1 MWLQW
6 RPSQILDEWGK
17 KTTDKLFVKT
27 WWGSESWLPLCA
39 PGGKILR
46 QILCFNGHKSLGGH
60 YGSVFQHSGR
70 EGHGHL
76 PRSVKSSE
84 GNRSIKNFPRWWQAT
99 KYLEGNS
106 SEFLSDRL
114 VDVGASSCQ
123 AEDGRL
129 PRLPCVPPPASHPHK
144 PESHQESHSCAR
156 CKYIGPCMVPVIA
169 AVYFCLPVIWKVK
182 VRRQQ
187 LTYMFK

>member
-1 MWLQW
+1 MLPTFLVCQS
-6 RPSQILDEWGK
+6 RDAR
-17 KTTDKLFVKT
+17 
-27 WWGSESWLPLCA
+27 GSIFYSAGARHRIDTPNSSPTC
-39 PGGKILR
+39 PGPPT
-46 QILCFNGHKSLGGH
+46 
-60 YGSVFQHSGR
+60 
-70 EGHGHL
+70 HL

-169 AVYFCLPVIWKVK
+169 AVYFCLPVI
-182 VRRQQ
+182 
-187 LTYMFK
+187 

>member
-1 MWLQW
+1 MEYDSMILKTHFISLWGVSKMMTSSLPQIFLQGEKT
-6 RPSQILDEWGK
+6 QEW
-17 KTTDKLFVKT
+17 
-27 WWGSESWLPLCA
+27 
-39 PGGKILR
+39 
-46 QILCFNGHKSLGGH
+46 H
-60 YGSVFQHSGR
+60 YA
-70 EGHGHL
+70 HL
-76 PRSVKSSE
+76 PWPVKSS
-84 GNRSIKNFPRWWQAT
+84 GQNRSIKHFPRWWQTT

-169 AVYFCLPVIWKVK
+169 VVYFCLPVIWKVK

>member
-1 MWLQW
+1 MFQC
-6 RPSQILDEWGK
+6 Q
-17 KTTDKLFVKT
+17 
-27 WWGSESWLPLCA
+27 
-39 PGGKILR
+39 
-46 QILCFNGHKSLGGH
+46 
-60 YGSVFQHSGR
+60 SVHCSHCLWQNCLNIARIVNAVQCS
-70 EGHGHL
+70 HL
-76 PRSVKSSE
+76 PRPVKSIE

-114 VDVGASSCQ
+114 VDVGAGSCQ

-169 AVYFCLPVIWKVK
+169 VVYFCLPVI
-182 VRRQQ
+182 
-187 LTYMFK
+187 

>member
-1 MWLQW
+1 M
-6 RPSQILDEWGK
+6 K
-17 KTTDKLFVKT
+17 KTKDDQ
-27 WWGSESWLPLCA
+27 A
-39 PGGKILR
+39 
-46 QILCFNGHKSLGGH
+46 
-60 YGSVFQHSGR
+60 
-70 EGHGHL
+70 HL
-76 PRSVKSSE
+76 PRPVKSSE

-106 SEFLSDRL
+106 PEFLSDRL

-156 CKYIGPCMVPVIA
+156 CNYIGPCMVPVIA
-169 AVYFCLPVIWKVK
+169 AAYFCLPVI
-182 VRRQQ
+182 
-187 LTYMFK
+187 

>member
-1 MWLQW
+1 MYPAWLNYCLARPTTRIGRTIAILASSAILLKLFSAGRSILVQEIFRPLQW
-6 RPSQILDEWGK
+6 MPSSK
-17 KTTDKLFVKT
+17 
-27 WWGSESWLPLCA
+27 
-39 PGGKILR
+39 
-46 QILCFNGHKSLGGH
+46 
-60 YGSVFQHSGR
+60 YGS
-70 EGHGHL
+70 HL
-76 PRSVKSSE
+76 PRPVKSSE

-169 AVYFCLPVIWKVK
+169 VVYFCLPVIWKVK